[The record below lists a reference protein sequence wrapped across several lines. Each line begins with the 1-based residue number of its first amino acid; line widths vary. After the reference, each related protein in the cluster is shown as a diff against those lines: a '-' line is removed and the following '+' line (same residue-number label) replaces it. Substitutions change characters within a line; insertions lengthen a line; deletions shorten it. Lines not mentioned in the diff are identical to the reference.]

1 MTERAVRLRKHE
13 QNIERYQSLLKTEL
27 TDVEQQYVQKR
38 LSEERFWVAMLEFM
52 GPSPSSPIEMRNPSK
67 AL

>member
-1 MTERAVRLRKHE
+1 MTERAIRLRKHE
-13 QNIERYQSLLKTEL
+13 QNIERYRNLLKTEL
-27 TDVEQQYVQKR
+27 SDIEQQHIQKR

-52 GPSPSSPIEMRNPSK
+52 GPSPNVPKEMQRPSK